1 MKPPPVKQDPKYKEE
16 IILEEFSGSHIKE
29 LLQMLSKD
37 DDTAIKEEFIYPYKL
52 EQLDD
57 EYLRSMFSSY
67 RLRNDKYASLRISV
81 KTGYGWK
88 TLIGTA
94 HLV

>member
-1 MKPPPVKQDPKYKEE
+1 MDE
-16 IILEEFSGSHIKE
+16 
-29 LLQMLSKD
+29 
-37 DDTAIKEEFIYPYKL
+37 
-52 EQLDD
+52 

-67 RLRNDKYASLRISV
+67 RLRNDKYAALRISI

-94 HLV
+94 HLL